1 MRSLGRQRRD
11 AGDERQRALPGLIG
25 MLVGL
30 TASVGLILV
39 VRFAPPFRSV
49 RLVDRLAPYV
59 HDTPAPSRLLGTAT
73 EAGLLT
79 AIARVFGPAL
89 GDGARLVDRM
99 LGGRAA
105 VRRRL
110 DALAT
115 DTTVED
121 FRVDQVVWG
130 ALGLLAG
137 VAAATVGSVVAG
149 GVNVLSAGLLCL
161 AGLVAGV
168 LGRDWWLTQQV
179 QRREELLLAE
189 FPVVAELLALAVT
202 AGESPTAAI
211 ARVTR
216 LSGGELARELGAALG
231 RARAGVPLVDA
242 LQQVADRT
250 SLEAL
255 ARFIDGLIV
264 AIERG
269 TPLAEVLRAQA
280 ADVREAGKRRLL
292 EAGGRKEIAMM
303 VPVVFLVLPVTV
315 LFALFPGLISIVS
328 LAR

>member
-1 MRSLGRQRRD
+1 MT
-11 AGDERQRALPGLIG
+11 AGLLG
-25 MLVGL
+25 MLLGL
-30 TASVGLILV
+30 AAATGLILV
-39 VRFAPPFRSV
+39 LTYAPPFRSV

-59 HDTPAPSRLLGTAT
+59 HDTPPPSRLLGTAT
-73 EAGLLT
+73 DAGLLT
-79 AIARVFGPAL
+79 AVRRVFGPVIA
-89 GDGARLVDRM
+89 DGARIIDRF
-99 LGGRAA
+99 LGGRGS

-121 FRVDQVVWG
+121 FRVEQVVWG
-130 ALGLLAG
+130 GVGLLA
-137 VAAATVGSVVAG
+137 AALVATVGSVAAG
-149 GVNVLSAGLLCL
+149 GLNVLSAALLCL
-161 AGLVAGV
+161 AGAVGGV

-179 QRREELLLAE
+179 QRRETLLLAE
-189 FPVVAELLALAVT
+189 FPVVAELLALAVA
-202 AGESPTAAI
+202 AGESPAAAI

-231 RARAGVPLVDA
+231 RARAGIPLTEA

-250 SLEAL
+250 SLDPL
-255 ARFIDGLIV
+255 ARFIDGLLV

-303 VPVVFLVLPVTV
+303 IPVVFLVLPVTV
-315 LFALFPGLISIVS
+315 LFALVPGLISIVS
-328 LAR
+328 LAQ

>member
-1 MRSLGRQRRD
+1 MLLGL
-11 AGDERQRALPGLIG
+11 AVA
-25 MLVGL
+25 VGL
-30 TASVGLILV
+30 LLV
-39 VRFAPPFRSV
+39 IGHAPPLRSV

-59 HDTPAPSRLLGTAT
+59 HDTPPPSRLLGTAT
-73 EAGLLT
+73 EPGLLT
-79 AIARVFGPAL
+79 AVRRIFGPAV
-89 GDGARLVDRM
+89 GDGARLVDRV

-110 DALAT
+110 DALGGEAG
-115 DTTVED
+115 VED
-121 FRVDQVVWG
+121 FRIEQVVWG
-130 ALGLLAG
+130 GLGLLAG
-137 VAAATVGSVVAG
+137 ALIATAGSLAAGRL
-149 GVNVLSAGLLCL
+149 NLLSTGLLCL
-161 AGLVAGV
+161 AGLVGGV

-179 QRREELLLAE
+179 RRREETLLAE

-202 AGESPTAAI
+202 AGESPVAAI
-211 ARVTR
+211 GRVTR
-216 LSGGELARELGAALG
+216 LSGGELARELDGALG
-231 RARAGVPLVDA
+231 RARAGRPLTGA
-242 LQQVADRT
+242 LQEVADRT
-250 SLEAL
+250 SLDPL
-255 ARFIDGLIV
+255 ARFIDGLLV

-328 LAR
+328 LAQ

>member
-1 MRSLGRQRRD
+1 MSG
-11 AGDERQRALPGLIG
+11 GLTG
-25 MLVGL
+25 MLLGLGVAVGL
-30 TASVGLILV
+30 LLV
-39 VRFAPPFRSV
+39 LRYAPPFRSV

-59 HDTPAPSRLLGTAT
+59 HDTPPPSRLLGTAT
-73 EAGLLT
+73 EPGLLT
-79 AIARVFGPAL
+79 AVRRVFGPAVS
-89 GDGARLVDRM
+89 DGARLIDRM

-121 FRVDQVVWG
+121 FRVEQVIWG
-130 ALGLLAG
+130 GLGL
-137 VAAATVGSVVAG
+137 AAAAIVTTVGSVAAG
-149 GVNVLSAGLLCL
+149 SLNVLSGGLLCV
-161 AGLVAGV
+161 AGLVGGV
-168 LGRDWWLTQQV
+168 FGRDWWLTQQV
-179 QRREELLLAE
+179 QKREELLLAE

-202 AGESPTAAI
+202 AGESPAAAI

-250 SLEAL
+250 SLDPL
-255 ARFIDGLIV
+255 ARFIDGLLV
-264 AIERG
+264 AVERG

-292 EAGGRKEIAMM
+292 EAGGRKEIGMM

-315 LFALFPGLISIVS
+315 LFALFPGLISIIS
-328 LAR
+328 LSQ

>member
-1 MRSLGRQRRD
+1 MS
-11 AGDERQRALPGLIG
+11 AGLTG
-25 MLVGL
+25 MLLGLLGAVGVVLVL
-30 TASVGLILV
+30 TY
-39 VRFAPPFRSV
+39 APPFRSV

-59 HDTPAPSRLLGTAT
+59 HDTPPPSRLLGTAT
-73 EAGLLT
+73 EPGLLT
-79 AIARVFGPAL
+79 AVRRVFGPVV
-89 GDGARLVDRM
+89 GDGARLVDRL

-115 DTTVED
+115 DATVDD
-121 FRVDQVVWG
+121 FRVEQVVWG
-130 ALGLLAG
+130 GLGLLG
-137 VAAATVGSVVAG
+137 AAVVATVGSVAAG
-149 GVNVLSAGLLCL
+149 GLNVLSAGLLCV
-161 AGLVAGV
+161 AGLLGGV
-168 LGRDWWLTQQV
+168 LGRDWWLTQQM

-202 AGESPTAAI
+202 AGESPNAAM

-250 SLEAL
+250 SLDPL
-255 ARFIDGLIV
+255 ARFIDGLLV

-292 EAGGRKEIAMM
+292 EAGGRREIAMM

-328 LAR
+328 LAQ

>member
-1 MRSLGRQRRD
+1 MSATL
-11 AGDERQRALPGLIG
+11 AG
-25 MLVGL
+25 MLLGLVGA
-30 TASVGLILV
+30 TGLVLV
-39 VRFAPPFRSV
+39 VTYAPPFRSV

-59 HDTPAPSRLLGTAT
+59 HDTPPPSRLLGTAT

-79 AIARVFGPAL
+79 AVRRVFGPVV
-89 GDGARLVDRM
+89 GDGARLIDRF

-121 FRVDQVVWG
+121 FRMEQVVWG
-130 ALGLLAG
+130 GLGLLG
-137 VAAATVGSVVAG
+137 AALLATVGSVMAG
-149 GVNVLSAGLLCL
+149 SVNVLSAGLLCL
-161 AGLVAGV
+161 AGLTGGV

-179 QRREELLLAE
+179 RRREELLLAE

-202 AGESPTAAI
+202 AGESPAAAI

-231 RARAGVPLVDA
+231 RARAGVPLVEA

-250 SLEAL
+250 SLDAL
-255 ARFIDGLIV
+255 ARFIDGLLV

-328 LAR
+328 LAQ

>member
-1 MRSLGRQRRD
+1 MS
-11 AGDERQRALPGLIG
+11 AGLLG
-25 MLVGL
+25 MLLGL
-30 TASVGLILV
+30 LASTGLLLAV
-39 VRFAPPFRSV
+39 SYAPPFRQV

-59 HDTPAPSRLLGTAT
+59 SDAPAPSRLLGTAT
-73 EAGLLT
+73 EPGLLS
-79 AIARVFGPAL
+79 AARRVFGPAL
-89 GDGARLVDRM
+89 ADGAHRVDRL
-99 LGGRAA
+99 LGGRVA

-110 DALAT
+110 DALGA
-115 DTTVED
+115 DATVED
-121 FRVDQVVWG
+121 FRVEQVVWG

-137 VAAATVGSVVAG
+137 AGLTVLGAALAGS
-149 GVNVLSAGLLCL
+149 VNVLSAVLLCV
-161 AGLVAGV
+161 AGLVGGV

-202 AGESPTAAI
+202 AGESPTAAM

-231 RARAGVPLVDA
+231 RARAGVPLVEA
-242 LQQVADRT
+242 LQQLADRT
-250 SLEAL
+250 SLDAL
-255 ARFIDGLIV
+255 ARFVDGLVV

-328 LAR
+328 LAQ

>member
-1 MRSLGRQRRD
+1 MTAGTTGVLLG
-11 AGDERQRALPGLIG
+11 LGLATG
-25 MLVGL
+25 LV
-30 TASVGLILV
+30 LV
-39 VRFAPPFRSV
+39 LGYAPPLRPI

-73 EAGLLT
+73 QPGLLG
-79 AIARVFGPAL
+79 AARRVFGPAL
-89 GDGARLVDRM
+89 ADGARFVDRL
-99 LGGRAA
+99 LGGRVA

-115 DTTVED
+115 EATVED
-121 FRVDQVVWG
+121 IRVEQVVWG
-130 ALGLLAG
+130 ALGLLGGALL
-137 VAAATVGSVVAG
+137 VAVGSVVSG
-149 GVNVLSAGLLCL
+149 GVNLLSGVLLCA
-161 AGLVAGV
+161 AGLVGGV
-168 LGRDWWLTQQV
+168 LGRDWWLSQQV
-179 QRREELLLAE
+179 ARREELLLAE

-231 RARAGVPLVDA
+231 RARAGVPLVEA

-250 SLEAL
+250 SLDAL
-255 ARFIDGLIV
+255 ARFVDGVIV
-264 AIERG
+264 AMERG

-292 EAGGRKEIAMM
+292 EAGGAKEIQMM

-315 LFALFPGLISIVS
+315 LFALFPGLISIVT
-328 LAR
+328 LAQ

>member
-1 MRSLGRQRRD
+1 MS
-11 AGDERQRALPGLIG
+11 AGLTG
-25 MLVGL
+25 MLLGLLAAVGL
-30 TASVGLILV
+30 VLV
-39 VRFAPPFRSV
+39 VSFAPPFRSV

-59 HDTPAPSRLLGTAT
+59 HDTPPPSRLLGTAT
-73 EAGLLT
+73 EPGLLT
-79 AIARVFGPAL
+79 AVRRVFGPAVA
-89 GDGARLVDRM
+89 DGARLVDRM

-110 DALAT
+110 DALAS
-115 DTTVED
+115 DATVED
-121 FRVDQVVWG
+121 FRVEQVVWG
-130 ALGLLAG
+130 GLGLLG
-137 VAAATVGSVVAG
+137 AAIVATVGSVAAG
-149 GVNVLSAGLLCL
+149 DLNVLSAGLLCV
-161 AGLVAGV
+161 AGLVGGV

-216 LSGGELARELGAALG
+216 LSGGELAQELSAALG
-231 RARAGVPLVDA
+231 RARAGIPLVDA
-242 LQQVADRT
+242 LQQLADRT
-250 SLEAL
+250 SLEPL
-255 ARFIDGLIV
+255 ARFVDGLLV

-328 LAR
+328 LAQ

>member
-1 MRSLGRQRRD
+1 VSASL
-11 AGDERQRALPGLIG
+11 AG
-25 MLVGL
+25 MLLGL
-30 TASVGLILV
+30 AAAGGVLLV
-39 VRFAPPFRSV
+39 VTFAPPFRLV

-59 HDTPAPSRLLGTAT
+59 HDTPPPSRLLGTAT

-79 AIARVFGPAL
+79 AVRRLFGPVVA
-89 GDGARLVDRM
+89 DGARIVDRV
-99 LGGRAA
+99 LGGRTA

-110 DALAT
+110 DALGSDAG
-115 DTTVED
+115 VED
-121 FRVDQVVWG
+121 FRVEQVVWG
-130 ALGLLAG
+130 GLGLLG
-137 VAAATVGSVVAG
+137 AALLATVGSLLAG
-149 GVNVLSAGLLCL
+149 DVNVLSVALLCV
-161 AGLVAGV
+161 AGLVGGV

-216 LSGGELARELGAALG
+216 LSGGELAGELGAALG
-231 RARAGVPLVDA
+231 RARAGVPLADA
-242 LQQVADRT
+242 LQHLADRT
-250 SLEAL
+250 SLDPL
-255 ARFIDGLIV
+255 ARFVDGLLV
-264 AIERG
+264 ALERG
-269 TPLAEVLRAQA
+269 TPLAEVLRSQA

-315 LFALFPGLISIVS
+315 LFALYPGLISIVS

>member
-1 MRSLGRQRRD
+1 MLLGLL
-11 AGDERQRALPGLIG
+11 AA
-25 MLVGL
+25 VGL
-30 TASVGLILV
+30 VLV
-39 VRFAPPFRSV
+39 VGYAPPFRSV

-59 HDTPAPSRLLGTAT
+59 HDTPPASRLLGTAT
-73 EAGLLT
+73 EPGLLT
-79 AIARVFGPAL
+79 AVRRVFGPVV

-121 FRVDQVVWG
+121 FRVEQVVWG
-130 ALGLLAG
+130 GLGLLG
-137 VAAATVGSVVAG
+137 AAVVTAVGSVAAG
-149 GVNVLSAGLLCL
+149 GLNLLSAVLLCVAGLL
-161 AGLVAGV
+161 GGV

-216 LSGGELARELGAALG
+216 LSGGELARELDAALG
-231 RARAGVPLVDA
+231 RARSGVPLVDA
-242 LQQVADRT
+242 LQGVADRT
-250 SLEAL
+250 SLDPL
-255 ARFIDGLIV
+255 ARFIDGLLV
-264 AIERG
+264 AIDRG

>member
-1 MRSLGRQRRD
+1 VSGSVV
-11 AGDERQRALPGLIG
+11 G
-25 MLVGL
+25 MLLGL
-30 TASVGLILV
+30 VAATGLVLV
-39 VRFAPPFRSV
+39 VGYAPPFRSV

-59 HDTPAPSRLLGTAT
+59 HDTPPPSRLLGTAT
-73 EAGLLT
+73 APGLLT
-79 AIARVFGPAL
+79 AVRRVFGPAVA
-89 GDGARLVDRM
+89 DGAQVVDRL

-110 DALAT
+110 DALGSDA
-115 DTTVED
+115 TVED
-121 FRVDQVVWG
+121 FRIEQVVWG
-130 ALGLLAG
+130 GLGLLGGALL
-137 VAAATVGSVVAG
+137 VVAG
-149 GVNVLSAGLLCL
+149 SLAAGSLNLLSGGLLCV
-161 AGLVAGV
+161 AGLFGGV

-179 QRREELLLAE
+179 GRREELLLAE

-202 AGESPTAAI
+202 AGEGPAAAI

-216 LSGGELARELGAALG
+216 LSGGELANELVGALG
-231 RARAGVPLVDA
+231 RARAGLPLTEA

-250 SLEAL
+250 SLEPL
-255 ARFIDGLIV
+255 ARFIDGLLV

-292 EAGGRKEIAMM
+292 EAGGRKEIQMM

-328 LAR
+328 LAQ

>member
-1 MRSLGRQRRD
+1 MSPILV
-11 AGDERQRALPGLIG
+11 G
-25 MLVGL
+25 MLLGL
-30 TASVGLILV
+30 TAATGVLLV
-39 VRFAPPFRSV
+39 LAYSPPMRPV

-59 HDTPAPSRLLGTAT
+59 HDTPPPSRLLGTAT
-73 EAGLLT
+73 EPGMLSAVR
-79 AIARVFGPAL
+79 RVFGPTLA
-89 GDGARLVDRM
+89 DGGRLVDRV
-99 LGGRAA
+99 LGGRIA

-110 DALAT
+110 DALGGT
-115 DTTVED
+115 QTVED
-121 FRVDQVVWG
+121 LRIEQVVWG
-130 ALGLLAG
+130 ALGLFAG
-137 VAAATVGSVVAG
+137 ALVSAVGSAVAASVNLLSVA
-149 GVNVLSAGLLCL
+149 LLCV
-161 AGLVAGV
+161 AGLVGGV

-216 LSGGELARELGAALG
+216 LSGGELARELGGALA
-231 RARAGVPLVDA
+231 RARAGVPLVEA
-242 LQQVADRT
+242 LQQLADRT
-250 SLEAL
+250 SLDAL
-255 ARFIDGLIV
+255 ARFVDGVIV

-292 EAGGRKEIAMM
+292 EAGGRKEIQMM
-303 VPVVFLVLPVTV
+303 VPVVFLILPVTV

>member
-1 MRSLGRQRRD
+1 MSAAVL
-11 AGDERQRALPGLIG
+11 G
-25 MLVGL
+25 MLLGL
-30 TASVGLILV
+30 VAALGLVLAV
-39 VRFAPPFRSV
+39 TYAPPFRAV

-59 HDTPAPSRLLGTAT
+59 HDTPPPSRLLGTAT

-79 AIARVFGPAL
+79 AVRRIFGPVV
-89 GDGARLVDRM
+89 GDGARLVDRV
-99 LGGRAA
+99 LGGRSA

-110 DALAT
+110 DALGGEG
-115 DTTVED
+115 TVED
-121 FRVDQVVWG
+121 FRIEQVVWG
-130 ALGLLAG
+130 GLGLLG
-137 VAAATVGSVVAG
+137 AAAVATVGSVAAG
-149 GVNVLSAGLLCL
+149 SLNVLSAGLLCV
-161 AGLVAGV
+161 AGLVGGV

-202 AGESPTAAI
+202 AGEGPAAAI

-216 LSGGELARELGAALG
+216 LSGGELARELGSALG
-231 RARAGVPLVDA
+231 RARAGVPLTEA

-250 SLEAL
+250 SLDPL
-255 ARFIDGLIV
+255 ARFVDGLLV

-328 LAR
+328 LAQ

>member
-1 MRSLGRQRRD
+1 MSATLT
-11 AGDERQRALPGLIG
+11 G
-25 MLVGL
+25 MLLGL
-30 TASVGLILV
+30 AVATGLVLV
-39 VRFAPPFRSV
+39 LRYAPPFRAV
-49 RLVDRLAPYV
+49 RLIDRLAPYV
-59 HDTPAPSRLLGTAT
+59 HDTPPPSRLLGTAT
-73 EAGLLT
+73 EAGLL
-79 AIARVFGPAL
+79 IAVRRVFGPAV
-89 GDGARLVDRM
+89 GDGARLVDRV

-110 DALAT
+110 DALAA

-121 FRVDQVVWG
+121 FRVEQVVWG
-130 ALGLLAG
+130 GLGLLG
-137 VAAATVGSVVAG
+137 AALVATVGSVAAG
-149 GVNVLSAGLLCL
+149 DLNVLSAGLVCA
-161 AGLVAGV
+161 AGLLGGV
-168 LGRDWWLTQQV
+168 LGRDWWLTAQV
-179 QRREELLLAE
+179 QKREELLLAE

-202 AGESPTAAI
+202 AGESPAAAI

-250 SLEAL
+250 SLDAL
-255 ARFIDGLIV
+255 ARFIDGLLV

-328 LAR
+328 LAQ

>member
-1 MRSLGRQRRD
+1 
-11 AGDERQRALPGLIG
+11 
-25 MLVGL
+25 MLLGL
-30 TASVGLILV
+30 TAAVGLLLAV
-39 VRFAPPFRSV
+39 GYAPPFRSV

-59 HDTPAPSRLLGTAT
+59 HDTPPPSRLLGTAT
-73 EAGLLT
+73 EPGLLT
-79 AIARVFGPAL
+79 TVRRVFGPAI
-89 GDGARLVDRM
+89 GDGARIVDRT
-99 LGGRAA
+99 LGGRAS

-110 DALAT
+110 DALAS
-115 DTTVED
+115 DSTVED
-121 FRVDQVVWG
+121 FRVEQVIWG
-130 ALGLLAG
+130 ALGLLGAAV
-137 VAAATVGSVVAG
+137 VAAVGTLVAG
-149 GVNVLSAGLLCL
+149 GVNVLSAGLLL
-161 AGLVAGV
+161 VAGLVGGV

-216 LSGGELARELGAALG
+216 LSGGELARELRAALG

-242 LQQVADRT
+242 LQQVADST
-250 SLEAL
+250 SLDAL
-255 ARFIDGLIV
+255 ARFIDGLLV

-292 EAGGRKEIAMM
+292 EAGGKKEIAMM

-328 LAR
+328 LSQ

>member
-1 MRSLGRQRRD
+1 MS
-11 AGDERQRALPGLIG
+11 AGLTG
-25 MLVGL
+25 MLLGLLAAVGL
-30 TASVGLILV
+30 VLV
-39 VRFAPPFRSV
+39 ISYAPPFRSV

-59 HDTPAPSRLLGTAT
+59 HDTPPPSRLLGTAT
-73 EAGLLT
+73 EPGLLT
-79 AIARVFGPAL
+79 AVRRVFGPAI

-110 DALAT
+110 DSLAT
-115 DTTVED
+115 DARVE
-121 FRVDQVVWG
+121 QVVWG
-130 ALGLLAG
+130 GLGLLGAAI
-137 VAAATVGSVVAG
+137 VAAVGSVAAG
-149 GVNVLSAGLLCL
+149 GLNVLSAGLLCV
-161 AGLVAGV
+161 AGLMGGV

-216 LSGGELARELGAALG
+216 LSGGELARELGEALG

-250 SLEAL
+250 SLDPL
-255 ARFIDGLIV
+255 ARFIDGLLV

-303 VPVVFLVLPVTV
+303 VANVNC
-315 LFALFPGLISIVS
+315 SWS
-328 LAR
+328 

>member
-1 MRSLGRQRRD
+1 VSSGVT
-11 AGDERQRALPGLIG
+11 G
-25 MLVGL
+25 MLLGLVAAVGL
-30 TASVGLILV
+30 VLV
-39 VRFAPPFRSV
+39 VSYAPPFRSV

-59 HDTPAPSRLLGTAT
+59 HDTPPPSRLLGTAT
-73 EAGLLT
+73 EPGLLT
-79 AIARVFGPAL
+79 AVRRVFGPAVA
-89 GDGARLVDRM
+89 DGARLVDRV

-110 DALAT
+110 DALGA
-115 DTTVED
+115 DATVED
-121 FRVDQVVWG
+121 FRVEQVVWG
-130 ALGLLAG
+130 GLGLLAAAI
-137 VAAATVGSVVAG
+137 AAAVGSLAADG
-149 GVNVLSAGLLCL
+149 LNVLSAGLLCL
-161 AGLVAGV
+161 AGLLGGV

-242 LQQVADRT
+242 LQAVADHT
-250 SLEAL
+250 SLDAL
-255 ARFIDGLIV
+255 ARFIDGLLV

-328 LAR
+328 LAQ

>member
-1 MRSLGRQRRD
+1 MLLGLVA
-11 AGDERQRALPGLIG
+11 AGGLLLAI
-25 MLVGL
+25 
-30 TASVGLILV
+30 SY
-39 VRFAPPFRSV
+39 APPFRQV

-59 HDTPAPSRLLGTAT
+59 SDTPAPSRLLGSAT
-73 EAGLLT
+73 QPGLLT
-79 AIARVFGPAL
+79 AARRVFGPAL
-89 GDGARLVDRM
+89 SDGARHVDRL
-99 LGGRAA
+99 LGGRIA

-110 DALAT
+110 DALGGN
-115 DTTVED
+115 TTVED
-121 FRVDQVVWG
+121 FRVEQVVWG
-130 ALGLLAG
+130 GLGLLAG
-137 VAAATVGSVVAG
+137 SALTVLGSALAG
-149 GVNVLSAGLLCL
+149 SINVLSAALLCV
-161 AGLVAGV
+161 AGLVGGV

-216 LSGGELARELGAALG
+216 LSGGELARELGGALG
-231 RARAGVPLVDA
+231 RARAGVPLVEA
-242 LQQVADRT
+242 LQQLADRT
-250 SLEAL
+250 SLDAL
-255 ARFIDGLIV
+255 ARFVDGLIV

-303 VPVVFLVLPVTV
+303 MPVVFLVLPVTV

-328 LAR
+328 LAQ

>member
-1 MRSLGRQRRD
+1 MS
-11 AGDERQRALPGLIG
+11 AGMTG
-25 MLVGL
+25 MLLGL
-30 TASVGLILV
+30 LAAGGLLLAV
-39 VRFAPPFRSV
+39 AYAPPFRQV
-49 RLVDRLAPYV
+49 RLADRLAPYV

-73 EAGLLT
+73 QPGLLT
-79 AIARVFGPAL
+79 AARRVFGPAL
-89 GDGARLVDRM
+89 SDAARHVDRL
-99 LGGRAA
+99 LGGRIA

-110 DALAT
+110 DALG
-115 DTTVED
+115 DETTVED
-121 FRVDQVVWG
+121 FRVEQVVWG
-130 ALGLLAG
+130 GLGLLGGALLTVAG
-137 VAAATVGSVVAG
+137 SALAGSV
-149 GVNVLSAGLLCL
+149 NLLSAVLLCL
-161 AGLVAGV
+161 AGLVGGV

-211 ARVTR
+211 ARVAR
-216 LSGGELARELGAALG
+216 LSGGELAQELGAALG
-231 RARAGVPLVDA
+231 RARAGVPLVEA
-242 LQQVADRT
+242 LQQLADRT
-250 SLEAL
+250 SLDAL
-255 ARFIDGLIV
+255 ARFVDGVVV

-292 EAGGRKEIAMM
+292 EAGGRKEITMM

-328 LAR
+328 LAQ

>member
-1 MRSLGRQRRD
+1 MS
-11 AGDERQRALPGLIG
+11 AGLTG
-25 MLVGL
+25 MLLGLAAAVGL
-30 TASVGLILV
+30 VLV
-39 VRFAPPFRSV
+39 VTYAPPFRSV

-59 HDTPAPSRLLGTAT
+59 HDTPPPSRLLGTAT
-73 EAGLLT
+73 EPGLLT
-79 AIARVFGPAL
+79 AVRRVFGPAVA
-89 GDGARLVDRM
+89 DGARLVDRL

-110 DALAT
+110 DALAV

-121 FRVDQVVWG
+121 FRVEQVIWG
-130 ALGLLAG
+130 GLGLLGATG
-137 VAAATVGSVVAG
+137 VAAVGSLLAG
-149 GVNVLSAGLLCL
+149 HLNVLSTGLLCL
-161 AGLVAGV
+161 AGLLGGV

-211 ARVTR
+211 ARVSR
-216 LSGGELARELGAALG
+216 LSGGELARELSAALG

-250 SLEAL
+250 SLDPL
-255 ARFIDGLIV
+255 ARFIDGLLV

>member
-1 MRSLGRQRRD
+1 VN
-11 AGDERQRALPGLIG
+11 AGIVG
-25 MLVGL
+25 MLLGL
-30 TASVGLILV
+30 AAALGLILAISY
-39 VRFAPPFRSV
+39 APPFRSV

-79 AIARVFGPAL
+79 AIRRVFGPTV

-110 DALAT
+110 DALGSGL
-115 DTTVED
+115 TVED
-121 FRVDQVVWG
+121 FRVEQVVWG
-130 ALGLLAG
+130 ALGLLG
-137 VAAATVGSVVAG
+137 AALVATVGSVAAG

-161 AGLVAGV
+161 AGVLGGV

-179 QRREELLLAE
+179 QKREELLLAE

-216 LSGGELARELGAALG
+216 LSRGELAQELGAALG

-250 SLEAL
+250 SLDAL
-255 ARFIDGLIV
+255 ARFVDGLLV

-328 LAR
+328 LAQ

>member
-1 MRSLGRQRRD
+1 MSASLV
-11 AGDERQRALPGLIG
+11 G
-25 MLVGL
+25 MLLGL
-30 TASVGLILV
+30 TAASGVLLLLTY
-39 VRFAPPFRSV
+39 APPMRPV
-49 RLVDRLAPYV
+49 RLADRLAPYV
-59 HDTPAPSRLLGTAT
+59 HDTPPPSRLLGTAT
-73 EAGLLT
+73 EPGLLS
-79 AIARVFGPAL
+79 AVRRVFGPTLA
-89 GDGARLVDRM
+89 DGARFVDRV
-99 LGGRAA
+99 LGGRVA

-110 DALAT
+110 DALGGT
-115 DTTVED
+115 GSVED
-121 FRVDQVVWG
+121 FRVEQVVWG
-130 ALGLLAG
+130 ALGLLG
-137 VAAATVGSVVAG
+137 AALVSVLGSALAAS
-149 GVNVLSAGLLCL
+149 VNVLSVVLLCV
-161 AGLVAGV
+161 AGLVGGV

-189 FPVVAELLALAVT
+189 FPVIAELLALAVT

-231 RARAGVPLVDA
+231 RARAGVPLVEA

-250 SLEAL
+250 SLDVL
-255 ARFIDGLIV
+255 ARLVDGVVV
-264 AIERG
+264 AVERG

-292 EAGGRKEIAMM
+292 EAGGRKEIQMM

-328 LAR
+328 LAQ

>member
-1 MRSLGRQRRD
+1 VS
-11 AGDERQRALPGLIG
+11 AGLTG
-25 MLVGL
+25 MLLGL
-30 TASVGLILV
+30 VAAIGLVLV
-39 VRFAPPFRSV
+39 LRYAPPFRAV

-59 HDTPAPSRLLGTAT
+59 HDTPPPSRLLGTAT
-73 EAGLLT
+73 EPGLLT
-79 AIARVFGPAL
+79 AARRVFGPAI
-89 GDGARLVDRM
+89 GDGARVIDRF

-115 DTTVED
+115 DATVED
-121 FRVDQVVWG
+121 FRIEQVVWG
-130 ALGLLAG
+130 GLGLVG
-137 VAAATVGSVVAG
+137 AALLTTVGSVAAG
-149 GVNVLSAGLLCL
+149 GVNVLSAALLCV
-161 AGLVAGV
+161 AGVVGGV

-202 AGESPTAAI
+202 AGESPAAAI

-216 LSGGELARELGAALG
+216 LSGGELARELGEALG
-231 RARAGVPLVDA
+231 RARAGVPLADA

-250 SLEAL
+250 SLDPL
-255 ARFIDGLIV
+255 ARFIDGLLV

-328 LAR
+328 LAQ

>member
-1 MRSLGRQRRD
+1 
-11 AGDERQRALPGLIG
+11 
-25 MLVGL
+25 MLLGL
-30 TASVGLILV
+30 TAAVGLVLAISY
-39 VRFAPPFRSV
+39 APPFRSV
-49 RLVDRLAPYV
+49 RLVDRIAPYV
-59 HDTPAPSRLLGTAT
+59 HDTPSPSRLLGTAT
-73 EAGLLT
+73 EPGLLS
-79 AIARVFGPAL
+79 AVRRVFGPAVS
-89 GDGARLVDRM
+89 DGARVVDRL

-115 DTTVED
+115 DTTVDD
-121 FRVDQVVWG
+121 FRVEQVVWG
-130 ALGLLAG
+130 GLGLLGGTLLAAVGALAAG
-137 VAAATVGSVVAG
+137 SLNILSG
-149 GVNVLSAGLLCL
+149 GLLCVAGLL
-161 AGLVAGV
+161 GGV

-179 QRREELLLAE
+179 RRREELLLAE

-202 AGESPTAAI
+202 AGEGPAAAI

-216 LSGGELARELGAALG
+216 LSGGELARELAAALG
-231 RARAGVPLVDA
+231 RARAGLPLTEA

-250 SLEAL
+250 SLEPL
-255 ARFIDGLIV
+255 ARFIDGLLV

-292 EAGGRKEIAMM
+292 EAGGRKEIQMM

>member
-1 MRSLGRQRRD
+1 MS
-11 AGDERQRALPGLIG
+11 AGLTG
-25 MLVGL
+25 MLLGLGIAVGL
-30 TASVGLILV
+30 VLV
-39 VRFAPPFRSV
+39 LRYAPPFRSV

-59 HDTPAPSRLLGTAT
+59 HDTPPPSRLLGTAT
-73 EAGLLT
+73 QPGLLT
-79 AIARVFGPAL
+79 AVRRVFGPAV

-121 FRVDQVVWG
+121 FRVEQVIWG
-130 ALGLLAG
+130 GLGLAAAALVTTAG
-137 VAAATVGSVVAG
+137 SVAAGSL
-149 GVNVLSAGLLCL
+149 NVLSGALLCL
-161 AGLVAGV
+161 AGLVGGI

-179 QRREELLLAE
+179 RKREELLLAE

-250 SLEAL
+250 SLDPL
-255 ARFIDGLIV
+255 ARFIDGLLV

-292 EAGGRKEIAMM
+292 EAGGRKEIGMM

-328 LAR
+328 LSQ

>member
-1 MRSLGRQRRD
+1 VNAGIVGMVLGL
-11 AGDERQRALPGLIG
+11 AAAL
-25 MLVGL
+25 
-30 TASVGLILV
+30 GLILAISY
-39 VRFAPPFRSV
+39 APPFRSV

-79 AIARVFGPAL
+79 AIRRVFGPTV

-110 DALAT
+110 DALGSRL
-115 DTTVED
+115 TVED
-121 FRVDQVVWG
+121 FRVEQVVWG
-130 ALGLLAG
+130 ALGLLG
-137 VAAATVGSVVAG
+137 AALVATVGSVAAG

-161 AGLVAGV
+161 AGVLGGV

-179 QRREELLLAE
+179 QKREELLLAE

-216 LSGGELARELGAALG
+216 LSRGELAQELGAALG

-250 SLEAL
+250 SLDAL
-255 ARFIDGLIV
+255 ARFVDGLLV

-328 LAR
+328 LAQ